1 MEKKGF
7 TLVELLAVIV
17 ILAVILVIAVPQIN
31 SVITQ
36 TKKNSLGST
45 AKLIAA
51 KAEEKEVENEALEIT
66 ETMTCSDLVKLDDN
80 YNASGCTITKNAQ
93 DKWEVSISG
102 ASGKKFEGITCTGTK
117 DNVVCNDGNEIS
129 LTVELNGGETTQKFE
144 SSYVDGAKIELI
156 EPTREGYSFTGWE
169 VIIGDS
175 TIEENVLTMGKEDTT
190 IYALW
195 ETNPTLTVELN
206 GGTSSQT
213 FAERYKSGTVIQLI
227 PPTKERHVFS
237 HFEVVEGNGT
247 ISGNTYTHG
256 TEDTVLR
263 ANYIEITA
271 STLSYD
277 NTKTN
282 VECYDVQCMIDYL
295 SYMLRGE

>member
-1 MEKKGF
+1 MRKGF
-7 TLVELLAVIV
+7 TLVELIAVIAILGAIIV
-17 ILAVILVIAVPQIN
+17 IGAPKLLGTINGQKEKSYEKIKEIVIAAARNYVIDEDIN
-31 SVITQ
+31 ESVSIPISDLCRYVDCPII
-36 TKKNSLGST
+36 NP
-45 AKLIAA
+45 
-51 KAEEKEVENEALEIT
+51 VT
-66 ETMTCSDLVKLDDN
+66 ETEIQGCINVTKTGGIDSYTYSTDCGYTELVVD
-80 YNASGCTITKNAQ
+80 
-93 DKWEVSISG
+93 
-102 ASGKKFEGITCTGTK
+102 
-117 DNVVCNDGNEIS
+117 
-129 LTVELNGGETTQKFE
+129 LNGGSTTQNFE
-144 SSYVDGAKIELI
+144 PTYMDGTIIELI
-156 EPTREGYSFTGWE
+156 EPTREGYSFAGWE

-175 TIEENVLTMGKEDTT
+175 TIENNVLTIGKENTT

-195 ETNPTLTVELN
+195 ESNPTLTVDLN

-247 ISGNTYTHG
+247 ISGNTYTQG
-256 TEDTVLR
+256 TEDTVIR
-263 ANYIEITA
+263 CVYTEITA
-271 STLSYD
+271 SRLSYD

>member
-1 MEKKGF
+1 MKKGF

-17 ILAVILVIAVPQIN
+17 ILAIVLVIAVPQIGK
-31 SVITQ
+31 VV
-36 TKKNSLGST
+36 KKTRINAIGST
-45 AKLIAA
+45 TKLIAA
-51 KAEEKEVENEALEIT
+51 KAEEKELENEVVENPEDLLCEN
-66 ETMTCSDLVKLDDN
+66 LVKLDEN
-80 YNASGCTITKNAQ
+80 YGSCVVNIV
-93 DKWEVSISG
+93 D
-102 ASGKKFEGITCTGTK
+102 GKKVVTLSGSDTGKFAGITCIGTK
-117 DNVVCNDGNEIS
+117 ENVVCNDGNEIT
-129 LTVELNGGETTQKFE
+129 LTVDLNGGSTTQNFE
-144 SSYVDGAKIELI
+144 PTYMDGSKIELI
-156 EPTREGYSFTGWE
+156 EPTREGYSFAGWE

-175 TIEENVLTMGKEDTT
+175 TIEENVLTIGKENTT

-195 ETNPTLTVELN
+195 ESNPTLTVELN
-206 GGTSSQT
+206 GGISNQT

-237 HFEVVEGNGT
+237 NFEVVEGNGT

>member
-1 MEKKGF
+1 MENP
-7 TLVELLAVIV
+7 EDLLC
-17 ILAVILVIAVPQIN
+17 
-31 SVITQ
+31 
-36 TKKNSLGST
+36 
-45 AKLIAA
+45 
-51 KAEEKEVENEALEIT
+51 EN
-66 ETMTCSDLVKLDDN
+66 LVKLDEN
-80 YNASGCTITKNAQ
+80 YGSCVVNIV
-93 DKWEVSISG
+93 D
-102 ASGKKFEGITCTGTK
+102 GKKVVTLSGSDTGKFAGITCIGTK
-117 DNVVCNDGNEIS
+117 ENVVCNDGNEIS
-129 LTVELNGGETTQKFE
+129 LTVDLNGGSTTQNFE
-144 SSYVDGAKIELI
+144 PTYMDGTIIELI
-156 EPTREGYSFTGWE
+156 EPTREGYSFAGWE

-175 TIEENVLTMGKEDTT
+175 TIEENVLTIGKENTT

-195 ETNPTLTVELN
+195 ESNPTLTVDLN

-247 ISGNTYTHG
+247 ISGNTYTQG
-256 TEDTVLR
+256 TEDTVIR
-263 ANYIEITA
+263 CVYTEITA
-271 STLSYD
+271 SRLSYD